1 MFDVYCLHGQATPDQ
16 RKTEINMSEI
26 ERKFNE
32 LYGEFNLTPKDPAYR
47 IFKSGWE
54 SASHFKKLDDAE
66 IDTLLRRITIQAN
79 PEMLYVTESGMKIFA
94 RQIEQLLKDKS

>member
-1 MFDVYCLHGQATPDQ
+1 
-16 RKTEINMSEI
+16 MSEI
-26 ERKFNE
+26 QKKFNE

-54 SASHFKKLDDAE
+54 SASKLQTITDAE
-66 IDTLLRRITIQAN
+66 IDTLLRRVTIEAN
-79 PEMLYVTESGMKIFA
+79 TEMLYVTESGMKVFA